1 MRGNTMRVV
10 LPVACLLF
18 SAATFAKGP
27 LPSTNEELAAYLP
40 DGAMVET
47 RIDADF
53 NGDGMKDIAII
64 SANDDVRVLT
74 AFLAYAD
81 EYNTGFEP
89 IGTGALDVGPL
100 GAASLRM
107 QKNVLVL
114 EDLTGGTS
122 ATSSTYRFRFDA
134 AESKMRLIGLDAEY
148 YSRTYQHGSRKL
160 SFNYL
165 TGDRVEQVSEVGTKD
180 DEALVPGPEKRS
192 KGKPRKIWL
201 DDIPSPEA
209 LLLDEK

>member
-1 MRGNTMRVV
+1 MRALLT
-10 LPVACLLF
+10 VACLLF
-18 SAATFAKGP
+18 SVAALGKGP
-27 LPSTNEELAAYLP
+27 PPSTNEELAAYLP
-40 DGAMVET
+40 EGAAVEA

-53 NGDGMKDIAII
+53 NGDGMKDIAIV

-81 EYNTGFEP
+81 EYNTGYEP
-89 IGTGALDVGPL
+89 IGQGALDLGPL
-100 GAASLRM
+100 GSASLRM

-122 ATSSTYRFRFDA
+122 ATSATYRFRFDA

-148 YSRTYQHGSRKL
+148 YSRTFQHGSRKL

-165 TGDRVEQVSEVGTKD
+165 TGERVEQVSELGKKD

-209 LLLDEK
+209 LLL

>member
-1 MRGNTMRVV
+1 MRFV
-10 LPVACLLF
+10 LSVACLLF
-18 SAATFAKGP
+18 SATVAAKGP
-27 LPSTNEELAAYLP
+27 PPATNEELAAYLP
-40 DGAMVET
+40 DGAIVEA

-53 NGDGMKDIAII
+53 NGDGMKDIAIV

-81 EYNTGFEP
+81 EYNMGFEP
-89 IGTGALDVGPL
+89 IGQGGLDVGPL

-148 YSRTYQHGSRKL
+148 YSRTFQHGSRKL

-165 TGDRVEQVSEVGTKD
+165 TGDRVEQVSELGKKE

-192 KGKPRKIWL
+192 KGKPQKIWL
-201 DDIPSPEA
+201 DVIPSPEE
-209 LLLDEK
+209 LVLGDR

>member
-1 MRGNTMRVV
+1 MRSI
-10 LPVACLLF
+10 LPLACLLF
-18 SAATFAKGP
+18 SAAAVAKGP
-27 LPSTNEELAAYLP
+27 PPSTNEELAAYLP
-40 DGAMVET
+40 DGATVES

-53 NGDGMKDIAII
+53 NGDGMKDIAIV
-64 SANDDVRVLT
+64 SANDDARVLT
-74 AFLAYAD
+74 VFLAYVAEFD
-81 EYNTGFEP
+81 TGYEP

-100 GAASLRM
+100 GAAGLRM
-107 QKNVLVL
+107 QKNVLVV

-134 AESKMRLIGLDAEY
+134 AESKMRLIGLDAEF
-148 YSRTYQHGSRKL
+148 YSRTFQHGSRKL

-165 TGDRVEQVSEVGTKD
+165 TGDRVEQTSELGKKE

-209 LLLDEK
+209 LVLEEK

>member
-1 MRGNTMRVV
+1 MRSI
-10 LPVACLLF
+10 LPLACLLF
-18 SAATFAKGP
+18 SATAVAKGP
-27 LPSTNEELAAYLP
+27 PPSTNEELAAYLP
-40 DGAMVET
+40 DDAIVET

-53 NGDGMKDIAII
+53 NGDGMKDIAIV

-81 EYNTGFEP
+81 EYNMGFEP
-89 IGTGALDVGPL
+89 IGQGGLDVAPL
-100 GAASLRM
+100 GPASLRM

-148 YSRTYQHGSRKL
+148 YSRTFQHGSRKL

-165 TGDRVEQVSEVGTKD
+165 TGDRVEQVSELGKKE

-192 KGKPRKIWL
+192 KGKPQQIWL
-201 DDIPSPEA
+201 DVIPSPEE
-209 LLLDEK
+209 LLLGDH